1 MYIYRDSISRVYANI
16 RHFIQPIV
24 AYLIGLKFLLVCPG
38 FDSKP
43 SEKKYFTKS
52 QEYYYGQKGT
62 QNISYISRCSDFLH
76 YLLIIHFIVLRDY
89 CVLLLLNLCVG

>member
-1 MYIYRDSISRVYANI
+1 MYIYRDSISRVYAII

-24 AYLIGLKFLLVCPG
+24 AYLIGWKSLLVSPG
-38 FDSKP
+38 FVSKS
-43 SEKKYFTKS
+43 SEKKYFTKF
-52 QEYYYGQKGT
+52 QKYYYGQKGT

-76 YLLIIHFIVLRDY
+76 YFLIFHFIVLRDY